1 MPELLDVSPDE
12 IKAFREELGLT
23 QADLGQKLGGSKRS
37 VEDWEA
43 GRRQAPA
50 MLRLAMAAVARGATP
65 WSPSRVLTAKA
76 TMDDVD
82 TEIRRHITSL
92 ATDLEYDLQHR
103 FADNLPADASPAEA
117 MLFAQTLGMND
128 GYNTVYP
135 VAKLSEAP
143 QSGFSVWVA
152 VRAEFAGG
160 VAALGFESREGK
172 SVRRLAVFIDTHRRG
187 ERLPAKVSLEAA
199 LIAQGVRVFSLS
211 EAEVLS
217 DPEDCRER
225 IETLLT
231 EMAEE
236 CLHESGH
243 IEKPWVRPDRR

>member
-1 MPELLDVSPDE
+1 MSELFEVLPRD
-12 IKAFREELGLT
+12 IKAFREELSLT
-23 QADLGQKLGGSKRS
+23 QADLGQALGGSKRS

-50 MLRLAMAAVARGATP
+50 MLRLAMAAIARGVIP
-65 WSPSRVLTAKA
+65 WSPSRILTAKA
-76 TMDDVD
+76 TMGDVD
-82 TEIRRHITSL
+82 IEIRRHLTSL
-92 ATDLEYDLQHR
+92 ASDLEADLQYR
-103 FADNLPADASPAEA
+103 FSDYVPDDASPAEA

-135 VAKLSEAP
+135 VKKFPDAP
-143 QSGFSVWVA
+143 QSGFSVWVSP
-152 VRAEFAGG
+152 RANFAGG
-160 VAALGFESREGK
+160 VAALGFESREGM

-187 ERLPAKVSLEAA
+187 ERLPAKVQMEAA

-217 DPEDCRER
+217 DPEDCRQR
-225 IETLLT
+225 IETLLA
-231 EMAEE
+231 EMAQE